1 MIQRLAYLFGEV
13 QAGNNP
19 VNWVRLNPQ
28 DKAKLSEHI
37 DEGKYIW
44 GAEVIEDPALR
55 PGNCQID
62 KLGKRTL
69 Y

>member
-1 MIQRLAYLFGEV
+1 MINRLAFLFGEV
-13 QAGNNP
+13 QSGNNP

-28 DKAKLSEHI
+28 DAATLGE
-37 DEGKYIW
+37 DYVEGQIW
-44 GAEVIEDPALR
+44 GAKVIEDPALR
-55 PGNCQID
+55 PGSCQID